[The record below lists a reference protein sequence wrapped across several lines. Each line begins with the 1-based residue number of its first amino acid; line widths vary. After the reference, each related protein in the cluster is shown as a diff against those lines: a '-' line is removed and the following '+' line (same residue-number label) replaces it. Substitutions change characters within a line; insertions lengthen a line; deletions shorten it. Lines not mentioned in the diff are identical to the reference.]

1 MDHTDDASA
10 GQTKA
15 PSAIKDPATEDE
27 DDYEFENMHFL
38 PLFVKN
44 YQKGTI
50 WFMLILA
57 FACLRG
63 AVGFVIAFGYIQ
75 LLFRVI

>member
-1 MDHTDDASA
+1 VGTVGTAQPKVGRPVADTASA
-10 GQTKA
+10 T
-15 PSAIKDPATEDE
+15 DE

-50 WFMLILA
+50 WFMLVLTLC
-57 FACLRG
+57 CLRS
-63 AVGFVIAFGYIQ
+63 AVGFVIAFGYI
-75 LLFRVI
+75 